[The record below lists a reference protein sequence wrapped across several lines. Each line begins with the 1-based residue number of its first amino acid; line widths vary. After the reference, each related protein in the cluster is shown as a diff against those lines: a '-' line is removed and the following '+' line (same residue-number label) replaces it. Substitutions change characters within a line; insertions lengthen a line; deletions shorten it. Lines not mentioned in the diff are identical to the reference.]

1 MWSKRKWET
10 RLRRFPS
17 DWEARAGTR
26 RIRRLLSSS
35 AWTKDG
41 WRGRAFN
48 TGLAGANTKIQKYNS
63 LTNTNTQV
71 WLSQAQQRLS
81 PPETPG
87 WEECS
92 SPKNETIGS
101 LSLRK
106 VLTNLEMH
114 RLVQNFRYS
123 YFMSEMSWIW
133 RIYPCRISDIY
144 IIILLSW
151 TLVTPGEIY
160 WNYSTQSFNRASI
173 YALWVYFV

>member
-1 MWSKRKWET
+1 MILNISVGKPLPCDQSESERLVSVDDPATEKREREQEGSGDFSLPQLERK
-10 RLRRFPS
+10 
-17 DWEARAGTR
+17 
-26 RIRRLLSSS
+26 
-35 AWTKDG
+35 
-41 WRGRAFN
+41 
-48 TGLAGANTKIQKYNS
+48 TGGEGGHPTQVWLHWQIQKYNS

-106 VLTNLEMH
+106 FLTNLEMH

-123 YFMSEMSWIW
+123 YFMSEMSWI
-133 RIYPCRISDIY
+133 
-144 IIILLSW
+144 
-151 TLVTPGEIY
+151 
-160 WNYSTQSFNRASI
+160 
-173 YALWVYFV
+173 